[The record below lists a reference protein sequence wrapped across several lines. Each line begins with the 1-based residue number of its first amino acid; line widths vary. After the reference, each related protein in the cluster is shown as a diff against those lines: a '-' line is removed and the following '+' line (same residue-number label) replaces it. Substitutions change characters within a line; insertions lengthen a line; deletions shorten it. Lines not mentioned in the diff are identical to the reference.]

1 MLKHFCSFRLAAF
14 FAVCAIAPR
23 GAHAQQIVTRGGGRG
38 MYTFELSDG
47 EPISYFLE
55 HSRELELTDNQR
67 QQLIDVRR
75 RLRVQ
80 NAPYMR
86 QLDSLRNLLGISLA
100 PRPRISGEDRD
111 ALQRFQL
118 QSQPVVDSI
127 RVNNQAAQQEART
140 FLDDRQRVR
149 LDSLAK
155 TDQEFGQGRGRGG
168 RRPPA

>member
-1 MLKHFCSFRLAAF
+1 MLKQTLRLLSVLTLLVTASRS
-14 FAVCAIAPR
+14 V
-23 GAHAQQIVTRGGGRG
+23 HAQQILTRGGGRG

-47 EPISYFLE
+47 EPVSYFLE

-67 QQLIDVRR
+67 QSLIDVRR
-75 RLRVQ
+75 RLRMQ
-80 NAPYMR
+80 NGPYMH
-86 QLDSLRNLLGISLA
+86 QLDSLRNLLGISLE
-100 PRPRISGEDRD
+100 PRARISAEDRD

-127 RVNNQAAQQEART
+127 RANNQAAQQESRML
-140 FLDDRQRVR
+140 LDDRQRVM

-155 TDQEFGQGRGRGG
+155 TDQGFGRGRGG